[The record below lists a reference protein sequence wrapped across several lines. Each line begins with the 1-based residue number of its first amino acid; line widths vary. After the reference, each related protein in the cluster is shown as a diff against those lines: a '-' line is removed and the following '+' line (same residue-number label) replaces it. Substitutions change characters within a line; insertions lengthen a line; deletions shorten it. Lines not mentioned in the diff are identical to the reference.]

1 MKVKLNTS
9 DLLPWLGQVSKVIN
23 KKTTIDILRTIRI
36 EASENGL
43 YLTASDEDM
52 WIETKTDVEQ
62 CGEYG
67 VECVKADDLL
77 TAFRNIGKDKLITV
91 ITENGT
97 MDISYE
103 SGGMSLPVQNAEEY
117 PKVRD
122 IATGGTKIEVGMD
135 SLMSA
140 IRSVNYAASKNDMLR
155 PIMNGVCL
163 DFTANG
169 FTTVASDG
177 RVLARN
183 FESFL
188 AEGVPQDGQRVVLP
202 PKAAVL
208 LSDGLSDGT
217 KFALTVGDDRIV
229 IKCSRYRIVSKLL
242 EGRYPNYN
250 TVIPQQHSMKIKVS
264 SKDFLKAVGRVGAF
278 GDRST
283 DLITLSFKDDTITV
297 KADDIDYRKAA
308 YESVKGEI
316 DGEIAGMKIGMK
328 SDNLIAATNRIEG
341 ENIYMELSDPSR
353 AVVIYGESGRERYL
367 SLIMPLMIES

>member
-23 KKTTIDILRTIRI
+23 KKATIDILRTIRI

-62 CGEYG
+62 CDEYG

-242 EGRYPNYN
+242 EGKYPNYDF
-250 TVIPQQHSMKIKVS
+250 VIPQQHSMKIKVS

>member
-188 AEGVPQDGQRVVLP
+188 TEGVPQDGQRVVLP

-242 EGRYPNYN
+242 EGKYPNYN